1 MLLDKFLNKRS
12 RSRKLMRDYPKNV
25 FEYNQY
31 LLTGYI
37 DTGIAEK
44 FERLKAYI
52 DYPDD
57 FRQWELFGSEFAVP
71 ECHWNFAAQLTY
83 IESGLLEPKPLMCS
97 LAYGYFNTAIDYY
110 RYYTAVEKTGEIANA
125 GWMTTSAFRLV
136 LMLFSGLKTEADELY
151 YANAMAWRSGWAI
164 RSHGFIGDFLV
175 LLYGRYLGVIE
186 PPFAT
191 EVQVTLRKTAPFPYA
206 PFLDNWDTQD
216 IEFISTMLQTL
227 CDHQVEQAVIG
238 DKKCFF
244 DFNGGP
250 HTYLPLTALMLLK
263 LRSLRDLPN
272 PQFSH
277 PAFGDVTALF
287 EQVCTAF
294 SDYVAAEKILRI
306 EDAADEVLTN
316 TLTRMQSQD
325 FDAHAI
331 FAKRLPSFSAG

>member
-1 MLLDKFLNKRS
+1 MLDKFLNKRS
-12 RSRKLMRDYPKNV
+12 RSSKLMRDYPKNV

-71 ECHWNFAAQLTY
+71 ECHWNLAAQLTY
-83 IESGLLEPKPLMCS
+83 IESGKLEAAPLLHS
-97 LAYGYFNTAIDYY
+97 LAYGYFDTAIDYY
-110 RYYTAVEKTGEIANA
+110 KYCTAVENTGGFTNA
-125 GWMTTSAFRLV
+125 SWDTTHVFRLV

-151 YANAMAWRSGWAI
+151 YANAMAWRSGWII
-164 RSHGFIGDFLV
+164 RSHSFIGDFLV

-244 DFNGGP
+244 EFNGGP

-263 LRSLRDLPN
+263 LRSLRGLPN

-277 PAFGDVTALF
+277 PAFGEITALF
-287 EQVCTAF
+287 EQVSTSF
-294 SDYVAAEKILRI
+294 SDYVATLGIQRI

>member
-1 MLLDKFLNKRS
+1 MLAKFLNKRS
-12 RSRKLMRDYPKNV
+12 RSRKHMRDYAKNV
-25 FEYNQY
+25 FEYDQY
-31 LLTGYI
+31 LLTDYI
-37 DTGIAEK
+37 DSGMTDG
-44 FERLKAYI
+44 FERVKQYREF
-52 DYPDD
+52 DED
-57 FRQWELFGSEFAVP
+57 FRQWELFGAEFGVP
-71 ECHWNFAAQLTY
+71 ECHWGYVAQLTY

-97 LAYGYFNTAIDYY
+97 LAYGYFATAIEYY
-110 RYYTAVEKTGEIANA
+110 KYCSSIEKTGGIANA
-125 GWMTTSAFRLV
+125 MWSTISVFRLV
-136 LMLFSGLKTEADELY
+136 LMLLAGLKSEADELY
-151 YANAMAWRSGWAI
+151 HADATARRSGWI
-164 RSHGFIGDFLV
+164 VRSHGFIGDFLV
-175 LLYGRYLGVIE
+175 LLYGRYLGHIE
-186 PPFAT
+186 PPFTT

-206 PFLDNWDTQD
+206 SFLDNWDTQD

-227 CDHQVEQAVIG
+227 CDDQVEQAIIG

-244 DFNGGP
+244 EFHNG
-250 HTYLPLTALMLLK
+250 HLSYIPLTALMLLK
-263 LRSLRDLPN
+263 LRDLRGLPN

>member
-1 MLLDKFLNKRS
+1 MLAKFLNKRS

-37 DTGIAEK
+37 HTGIAEK

-97 LAYGYFNTAIDYY
+97 LAYGYFDTAIDYY
-110 RYYTAVEKTGEIANA
+110 KYYTAVENTGGFTNA
-125 GWMTTSAFRLV
+125 SWDTTHVFRLV

-151 YANAMAWRSGWAI
+151 YANAMAWRSGWII
-164 RSHGFIGDFLV
+164 RSHSFIGDFLV

-186 PPFAT
+186 PHFAT

-206 PFLDNWDTQD
+206 PFIDNWDTQD

-244 DFNGGP
+244 EFNGGP

-263 LRSLRDLPN
+263 LRSLRGLPN

-294 SDYVAAEKILRI
+294 SDYVTAEKILRI

>member
-12 RSRKLMRDYPKNV
+12 RSRKHMRDYPKNV

-244 DFNGGP
+244 EFNGGP

>member
-1 MLLDKFLNKRS
+1 MLAKFLNKRS
-12 RSRKLMRDYPKNV
+12 RSRKHMRDYAKNV
-25 FEYNQY
+25 FEYDQY
-31 LLTGYI
+31 LLTDYI
-37 DTGIAEK
+37 DSGMTDG
-44 FERLKAYI
+44 FERVKQYREF
-52 DYPDD
+52 DED
-57 FRQWELFGSEFAVP
+57 FRQWELFGAEFGVP
-71 ECHWNFAAQLTY
+71 ECHWGNVAQLTY

-97 LAYGYFNTAIDYY
+97 LAYGYFHTAIDYY
-110 RYYTAVEKTGEIANA
+110 QYYTAVEKTGEVANA
-125 GWMTTSAFRLV
+125 GWMTTSVFRLV
-136 LMLFSGLKTEADELY
+136 LMLFSELKTETDELY
-151 YANAMAWRSGWAI
+151 HTLATAWRAGWII
-164 RSHGFIGDFLV
+164 RSHSFIGDFLV

-244 DFNGGP
+244 EFNGGP

-263 LRSLRDLPN
+263 LRSLRGLPN

-277 PAFGDVTALF
+277 PAFGDITALF
-287 EQVCTAF
+287 EQVSTSF
-294 SDYVAAEKILRI
+294 SDYVATLGIQRI